1 MVLAD
6 SCFNLTH
13 DSFDHDLFDVIEEAQ
28 NEGIEYFFTPS
39 SSKLDIEKIFYA
51 TEKISNLYVGVGIHP
66 HHASEINLQTADE
79 FKAYAMHKKVVA
91 IGEIG
96 LDYFRNFQSPSIQK
110 KCFDL
115 FLGIATDIHKPV
127 FLHHREAF
135 NDFYPMVKNALPNLP
150 QSIVHCFTGTKD
162 ELKAFLDLGLYI
174 GITGWICDPKRGMD
188 VRGLLKYIPTDRLIV
203 ETDAPYL
210 MPKNLAVK
218 PKNRRNEPKY
228 LINVV
233 EEISS
238 ATNIKAQTI
247 AEASTKNFK
256 SLFGV

>member
-13 DSFDHDLFDVIEEAQ
+13 DSFDHDLYDVIREAR

-79 FKAYAMHKKVVA
+79 FKAYALHKKVVA

-115 FLGIATDIHKPV
+115 FLEIATDIHKPV
-127 FLHHREAF
+127 FFHHREAF
-135 NDFYPMVKNALPNLP
+135 TDFYPMVQNALPT
-150 QSIVHCFTGTKD
+150 C
-162 ELKAFLDLGLYI
+162 LKALFIALLVQRTSLKLF
-174 GITGWICDPKRGMD
+174 WIWAC
-188 VRGLLKYIPTDRLIV
+188 T
-203 ETDAPYL
+203 
-210 MPKNLAVK
+210 LALQAGFVIQK
-218 PKNRRNEPKY
+218 
-228 LINVV
+228 
-233 EEISS
+233 EEWM
-238 ATNIKAQTI
+238 
-247 AEASTKNFK
+247 
-256 SLFGV
+256 

>member
-13 DSFDHDLFDVIEEAQ
+13 DSFDHDLYDVIREAH

-39 SSKLDIEKIFYA
+39 SSKSDIEKIFYA

-115 FLGIATDIHKPV
+115 FLEIATDIHKPV

-135 NDFYPMVKNALPNLP
+135 NDFYPMVKNALPELP

-174 GITGWICDPKRGMD
+174 GTVSYTHLRAH
-188 VRGLLKYIPTDRLIV
+188 
-203 ETDAPYL
+203 ET
-210 MPKNLAVK
+210 N
-218 PKNRRNEPKY
+218 
-228 LINVV
+228 
-233 EEISS
+233 
-238 ATNIKAQTI
+238 
-247 AEASTKNFK
+247 
-256 SLFGV
+256 

>member
-13 DSFDHDLFDVIEEAQ
+13 DSFDHDLYDVIREAQ

-79 FKAYAMHKKVVA
+79 FKAYAKHKKVVA

-96 LDYFRNFQSPSIQK
+96 LDYFRNFQSPSIQT

-115 FLGIATDIHKPV
+115 FLEIATDIHKPV

-150 QSIVHCFTGTKD
+150 QSIVHC
-162 ELKAFLDLGLYI
+162 
-174 GITGWICDPKRGMD
+174 
-188 VRGLLKYIPTDRLIV
+188 
-203 ETDAPYL
+203 
-210 MPKNLAVK
+210 
-218 PKNRRNEPKY
+218 
-228 LINVV
+228 
-233 EEISS
+233 
-238 ATNIKAQTI
+238 
-247 AEASTKNFK
+247 
-256 SLFGV
+256 

>member
-1 MVLAD
+1 M
-6 SCFNLTH
+6 
-13 DSFDHDLFDVIEEAQ
+13 I
-28 NEGIEYFFTPS
+28 
-39 SSKLDIEKIFYA
+39 
-51 TEKISNLYVGVGIHP
+51 
-66 HHASEINLQTADE
+66 
-79 FKAYAMHKKVVA
+79 
-91 IGEIG
+91 
-96 LDYFRNFQSPSIQK
+96 
-110 KCFDL
+110 
-115 FLGIATDIHKPV
+115 
-127 FLHHREAF
+127 
-135 NDFYPMVKNALPNLP
+135 KNALPELP
-150 QSIVHCFTGTKD
+150 QSIVHCFTGKKD

-188 VRGLLKYIPTDRLIV
+188 VRDLLKYIPIDRLIV

-228 LINVV
+228 LISVV

-238 ATNIKAQTI
+238 ATNIKAQTL